1 MYCPLASPLRM
12 RHTQTTQIKKAVQIA
27 GKVKIYVFLSS
38 SEYCEVP
45 VFYTSI
51 LSKEHIIKLLLGEQV
66 HCSLPLPF
74 VTHSALDCWVGPI
87 PAIYIGLATSHIL
100 FPLVLRDGHNVG

>member
-1 MYCPLASPLRM
+1 M
-12 RHTQTTQIKKAVQIA
+12 QIA

-51 LSKEHIIKLLLGEQV
+51 SSKEHIIKLLLGEQV

-74 VTHSALDCWVGPI
+74 VTHSALDCWVGLTPD
-87 PAIYIGLATSHIL
+87 IYIGLTATRIP
-100 FPLVLRDGHNVG
+100 FPLVLRDGHNLTWR